1 MASCTGALSFTILYV
16 VSLAVN
22 WRSSGIL
29 CHAVVYRVQN

>member
-1 MASCTGALSFTILYV
+1 MASCTGALSFPVLYV

-29 CHAVVYRVQN
+29 CHTAYRVQN